1 MSFAPICVFIVI
13 FHNIHASIYVSFY
26 GIGNM
31 EVFFGFVLRLW
42 IIFMEIKIP
51 FWSQLMVLQGAWIL
65 MMWELLS
72 IISCHTQLI

>member
-1 MSFAPICVFIVI
+1 MSFEHICVFRVT
-13 FHNIHASIYVSFY
+13 FHNILTSIYVSFY
-26 GIGNM
+26 GISNM
-31 EVFFGFVLRLW
+31 EVIFGFVLRLW
-42 IIFMEIKIP
+42 IIFMEVTIP